1 MPAPESNDLT
11 LLKLPEVMRRVG
23 LSRPTVYKR
32 MAQGQFPRPIY
43 PAKRAPRW
51 RSDEIAA
58 WIERLSAAR
67 SAAPDQQAD
76 QQAA

>member
-32 MAQGQFPRPIY
+32 MAAGGFPLPIY

-51 RSDEIAA
+51 RSDEFAD
-58 WIERLSAAR
+58 WIEQLTAERAA
-67 SAAPDQQAD
+67 AA
-76 QQAA
+76 